1 MMSRRPNNGTNSQGG
16 ETGNNDGLQAEVLHA
31 NNKGQG
37 GDEGLLQ
44 VPLQVSALCDVEGK

>member
-1 MMSRRPNNGTNSQGG
+1 MSRRPNNGTNSQGG
-16 ETGNNDGLQAEVLHA
+16 ETGNNEGLQVVLHA